1 MRENIEKIPPLYF
14 SSCENCSE
22 CCEGKFFLAP
32 LVLEDFDKVRDYFE
46 IRAVVLNN
54 EIIPVILLTDG
65 EGGSCPYLENGKC
78 SIYNR
83 RPPACKIYP
92 FSPFYDD
99 IFIDISCKGVSS
111 NSGEKLPSNREEFI
125 KSPFFKVDKFIFG
138 KFVVKVSKSTSNHS
152 STKKRGKNSSKRKEA
167 LASFCHF
174 YIL

>member
-111 NSGEKLPSNREEFI
+111 NGGKKLPSNREEFV
-125 KSPFFKVDKFIFG
+125 KSSFFDSRFENFKYKRDQTLKYM
-138 KFVVKVSKSTSNHS
+138 K
-152 STKKRGKNSSKRKEA
+152 TKKLTFDKKINGIKIYK
-167 LASFCHF
+167 F
-174 YIL
+174 